1 MVTFLFQEVVGAL
14 SSLLQQFEAQFINLV
29 EIFLLQEVVVALS
42 SLVQQFESQFTNVVV
57 QWMEE
62 ERQKEKSA
70 TVTGEVPG
78 GWNLVSGT
86 TGNHVLS
93 SVPSVCCLFLYGRG
107 SLLKTDYRTSIY
119 LAIKNLCFVSKLM
132 ILKCNATFFDF
143 L

>member
-1 MVTFLFQEVVGAL
+1 MVVLSSLVQQFKLSFTNLVATFLF
-14 SSLLQQFEAQFINLV
+14 
-29 EIFLLQEVVVALS
+29 QEVVVALS
-42 SLVQQFESQFTNVVV
+42 SLVQQFELPFTNVVV

-93 SVPSVCCLFLYGRG
+93 SVASVCCLCVWER
-107 SLLKTDYRTSIY
+107 
-119 LAIKNLCFVSKLM
+119 VSSE
-132 ILKCNATFFDF
+132 N
-143 L
+143 

>member
-1 MVTFLFQEVVGAL
+1 MAL
-14 SSLLQQFEAQFINLV
+14 SSLLQQFESLLTNLV
-29 EIFLLQEVVVALS
+29 AIVLHNYVLQEVVVALS
-42 SLVQQFESQFTNVVV
+42 CLVQQFESQFTNVVV

-107 SLLKTDYRTSIY
+107 FLLKTDYN
-119 LAIKNLCFVSKLM
+119 NLFGH
-132 ILKCNATFFDF
+132 
-143 L
+143 

>member
-1 MVTFLFQEVVGAL
+1 MAL
-14 SSLLQQFEAQFINLV
+14 SSLIQQLESPFSNV
-29 EIFLLQEVVVALS
+29 VVIFLIQEVVVALS
-42 SLVQQFESQFTNVVV
+42 ALVQQFESQFTNVVV

-93 SVPSVCCLFLYGRG
+93 SVASVCCLF
-107 SLLKTDYRTSIY
+107 
-119 LAIKNLCFVSKLM
+119 V
-132 ILKCNATFFDF
+132 
-143 L
+143 

>member
-1 MVTFLFQEVVGAL
+1 MAL
-14 SSLLQQFEAQFINLV
+14 SA
-29 EIFLLQEVVVALS
+29 
-42 SLVQQFESQFTNVVV
+42 LVQQFESQFTNVVV

-93 SVPSVCCLFLYGRG
+93 SGLLSVVFLYKRG
-107 SLLKTDYRTSIY
+107 LLLKTDNI
-119 LAIKNLCFVSKLM
+119 NLLGH
-132 ILKCNATFFDF
+132 
-143 L
+143 

>member
-1 MVTFLFQEVVGAL
+1 MVGAL

-107 SLLKTDYRTSIY
+107 SLLKTDYI
-119 LAIKNLCFVSKLM
+119 NLFGH
-132 ILKCNATFFDF
+132 
-143 L
+143 